1 MFRLAPINKRARTRR
16 VVQCGVMHVM
26 RAWFHVVSQMHC
38 VDGRV
43 LLHIRVVAGS
53 RCPRACTPRHRYACA
68 CLCGFPVAHLK
79 TQNND
84 LSVYIYIYFHDAK
97 RCHHC
102 INPNLHERVF
112 TKDPWWIL
120 FHPPHVLPLTY
131 LFSLSVRAYATVAD
145 DMAASSS
152 NSTEWSQLLRCVYAQ
167 TPCYCGHYYFFND
180 IS

>member
-1 MFRLAPINKRARTRR
+1 
-16 VVQCGVMHVM
+16 
-26 RAWFHVVSQMHC
+26 MHC

-43 LLHIRVVAGS
+43 LLHVRVVAGP

-79 TQNND
+79 TQTND

-102 INPNLHERVF
+102 INPSLHECVF

-131 LFSLSVRAYATVAD
+131 LCSLR
-145 DMAASSS
+145 MQ
-152 NSTEWSQLLRCVYAQ
+152 QLLMTWRPLPATRQ
-167 TPCYCGHYYFFND
+167 SGPNYYGASTRKHVITATIIIFLIIYHNPK
-180 IS
+180 